1 MKNKSGFGLRMW
13 LSVIL
18 VGLAGQFAWSLE
30 NMYLNTYI
38 TYLNFTDPSGQGFPY
53 SSYIAITTASSAAV
67 ATLTTIFM
75 GALTDKVG
83 KRKLFISVG
92 YVLWGVCTM
101 AFGLCAVNES
111 SPIIKIGLASAQAA
125 ILVIVLDCVM
135 TFFGSTSNDAAF
147 SAYVT
152 ANTDESNRGKVE
164 GVLQILSLISM
175 LVIFVGF
182 NPLTTEDANGEYHWD
197 LFFYLLGGIVLL
209 TGIVSFF
216 LIPKEKEN
224 SSKGRTYLSVLSSG
238 FRPSTVKAH
247 PTLYFLFLI
256 YLVFASA
263 NQIFFPY
270 LLVYIERTCEI
281 SNVSSSFLTPFA
293 LVMAIAL
300 LGGSVLSV
308 LLGNLGDRF
317 GKDKLILPSLGIMFA
332 GTFLLFFVPR
342 IGNETV
348 RTVYAAISGLIMITG
363 FVGVPTIVN
372 ALIREQIPK
381 GEEGT
386 FMGVRMLFVVALP
399 MLIGPFIG
407 DALNSTTGRMY
418 KSSFGVESALPSPY
432 AYLVS
437 AFALLLALIPC
448 FCYFR
453 SRKET
458 LRGTEK

>member
-1 MKNKSGFGLRMW
+1 MKTKSGFGLQMW
-13 LSVIL
+13 LVVIL

-38 TYLNFTDPSGQGFPY
+38 TYLNFTDPSGQGFDY
-53 SSYIAITTASSAAV
+53 SSFIAITTAASAAV

-83 KRKLFISVG
+83 KRKLFISIG
-92 YVLWGVCTM
+92 YILWGIATM
-101 AFGLCAVNES
+101 AFGLLAVNETN
-111 SPIIKIGLASAQAA
+111 PVIKLGLRAVQAA
-125 ILVIVLDCVM
+125 VLVIVLDCVM

-152 ANTDESNRGKVE
+152 ANTNESNRGKVE

-175 LVIFVGF
+175 LIIFVGF
-182 NPLTTEDANGEYHWD
+182 NSLTTEDADGQYHWD
-197 LFFYLLGGIVLL
+197 LFFYILGGIVLV
-209 TGIVSFF
+209 TGIVSLF
-216 LIPKEKEN
+216 LIPKEKETKKEGK
-224 SSKGRTYLSVLSSG
+224 SYLSVLTVG
-238 FRPSTVKAH
+238 FRPSTVKSN
-247 PTLYFLFLI
+247 PSLYYLFLI

-281 SNVSSSFLTPFA
+281 SNVSASFLTPFA
-293 LVMAIAL
+293 SVMAIAL
-300 LGGSVLSV
+300 LGGSALSV
-308 LLGNLGDRF
+308 VLGNLGDKF

-332 GTFLLFFVPR
+332 GTLLLFFVPLV
-342 IGNETV
+342 GNGTG
-348 RTVYAAISGLIMITG
+348 RTVYAAFSGLIMITG

-399 MLIGPFIG
+399 MLVGPFIG
-407 DALNSTTGRMY
+407 DALNGATGKVY
-418 KSSFGVESALPSPY
+418 TSSYGVESALPSSY

-437 AFALLLALIPC
+437 AGVLLLALVPC
-448 FCYFR
+448 YFYFR
-453 SRKET
+453 SRRET
-458 LRGTEK
+458 KNAE